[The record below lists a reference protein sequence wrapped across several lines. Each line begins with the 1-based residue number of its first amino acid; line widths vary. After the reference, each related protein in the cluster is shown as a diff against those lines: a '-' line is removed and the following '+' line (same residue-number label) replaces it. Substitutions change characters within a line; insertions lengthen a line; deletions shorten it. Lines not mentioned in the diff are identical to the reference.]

1 MTIGDVFSVVA
12 GVFGTFMALWASV
25 VAAGLLFPGPT
36 ERARLA
42 LEEPKRTVG
51 RGLVVTLTLGVLSVA
66 MSASPLPPVKG
77 VGLILLFWLLAV
89 SILGTA
95 GVAASVARR
104 IQDLDP
110 GMAAYPATIRA
121 AAFVVGGTLLPIL
134 GWFAFGPVL
143 FLAGLGAGFKALVPS
158 SRRSSISEVA

>member
-12 GVFGTFMALWASV
+12 GVLGSFLTLWAAV

-36 ERARLA
+36 ARARVSLGD
-42 LEEPKRTVG
+42 PKRAVG
-51 RGLVVTLTLGVLSVA
+51 RGLLIVATLGVLSIA
-66 MSASPLPPVKG
+66 MSANPFPLVKG
-77 VGLILLFWLLAV
+77 LGLILLFWLLAV

-95 GVAASVARR
+95 GVASAVGRR

-110 GMAAYPATIRA
+110 GMAEYPATVRG

-134 GWFAFGPVL
+134 GWLAFGPVL
-143 FLAGLGAGFKALVPS
+143 FLASLGAGWPAVVPS
-158 SRRSSISEVA
+158 LRRRAASEVA